1 MNLEVN
7 IHVRE
12 QGNLMIIY
20 IMGEIDTYTAPK
32 LREKFESIKINE
44 SSIFELDLSKVEYMD
59 STGLGVMVGF
69 YKKAKR
75 EKAKIKLVGL
85 STRLKRLFKIT
96 GLSELMEIEVEKVE

>member
-1 MNLEVN
+1 
-7 IHVRE
+7 
-12 QGNLMIIY
+12 
-20 IMGEIDTYTAPK
+20 
-32 LREKFESIKINE
+32 
-44 SSIFELDLSKVEYMD
+44 
-59 STGLGVMVGF
+59 GF